1 VTGGRSA
8 AAATFRL
15 AVPADA
21 PGIALVHVRSWQA
34 SYPGIVPQPILD
46 RMSVERRA
54 AFWRETIT
62 RSLDEGTDAGE
73 RVWVAERP
81 AGDRARERGGDDAAP
96 GIVGFASI
104 GPARDDDLPP
114 GAGELFAIYL
124 QQAAWSTGI
133 GRRLFAAAV
142 DDMAVRHEPLVL
154 WVLTDNVRARRFY
167 EAAGWRA
174 DGTVRVLDFDGTPIE
189 EIRYRR

>member
-1 VTGGRSA
+1 MTADRSA
-8 AAATFRL
+8 PAATFRL

-21 PGIALVHVRSWQA
+21 PGIAFVHVRSWQA
-34 SYPGIVPQPILD
+34 TYPGVVPQPVLD

-54 AFWRETIT
+54 AFWRETIA

-73 RVWVAERP
+73 RVWVAEGP
-81 AGDRARERGGDDAAP
+81 AGDRARERGGDDAAS

-124 QQAAWSTGI
+124 RREAWSTGI
-133 GRRLFAAAV
+133 GRQLFAAAV

-154 WVLTDNVRARRFY
+154 WVLTDNARARGFY
-167 EAAGWRA
+167 EAAGWRP
-174 DGTVRVLDFDGTPIE
+174 DGTARILDFDGTPIE